1 MRAHH
6 RRTNRPRGRTAAAA
20 IAAAGLTAVPA
31 GGQSLYLRRQPIPV
45 DAAGLPDPTQ
55 ALQGVSMYVVI
66 PPPPRQFQRH
76 DLVSI
81 IIDEVTTTRAR
92 QELET
97 EKQYDTS
104 AEFGPF
110 PSLRHLLE
118 LQLQN
123 GDSSRTAEL
132 GLESDATFEAE
143 GEYIRDDRFTA
154 QIQAEVIDVKPNG
167 NLVLEARKTII
178 RDNEV
183 QIIVLAGVCRGED
196 ISTRNSIL
204 SSQIADLTVAMR
216 NEGDVR
222 DAAKKGLIPRFL
234 ETVFNF

>member
-1 MRAHH
+1 MRSAF
-6 RRTNRPRGRTAAAA
+6 RARTLLKAAAFTGA
-20 IAAAGLTAVPA
+20 LSAAMPA
-31 GGQSLYLRRQPIPV
+31 GGQSLYLRRQPVPIG
-45 DAAGLPDPTQ
+45 AAGLPDPTQ
-55 ALQGVSMYVVI
+55 ALQGISMYVVI

-76 DLVSI
+76 DLISI

-97 EKQYDTS
+97 DKQYDTS
-104 AEFGPF
+104 AQFGPF

-132 GLESDATFEAE
+132 QVGADSSFGAE
-143 GEYIRDDRFTA
+143 GEYVRDDRFTA
-154 QIQAEVIDVKPNG
+154 QIQAEIIDVKPNG

-183 QIIVLAGVCRGED
+183 QLIVLAGVCRGDD
-196 ISTRNSIL
+196 ISTRNSVL

>member
-1 MRAHH
+1 MRSAF
-6 RRTNRPRGRTAAAA
+6 RARTLLKAAAFTGA
-20 IAAAGLTAVPA
+20 LSAAMPA
-31 GGQSLYLRRQPIPV
+31 GGQSLYLRRQPVPIGA
-45 DAAGLPDPTQ
+45 DGLPDPTQ
-55 ALQGVSMYVVI
+55 ALQGISMYVVI

-76 DLVSI
+76 DLISI

-97 EKQYDTS
+97 DKQYDTS
-104 AEFGPF
+104 AQFGPF

-132 GLESDATFEAE
+132 QVGADSSFGAE
-143 GEYIRDDRFTA
+143 GEYVRDDRFTA
-154 QIQAEVIDVKPNG
+154 QIQAEIIDVKPNG

-183 QIIVLAGVCRGED
+183 QLIVLAGVCRGDD
-196 ISTRNSIL
+196 ISTRNSVL